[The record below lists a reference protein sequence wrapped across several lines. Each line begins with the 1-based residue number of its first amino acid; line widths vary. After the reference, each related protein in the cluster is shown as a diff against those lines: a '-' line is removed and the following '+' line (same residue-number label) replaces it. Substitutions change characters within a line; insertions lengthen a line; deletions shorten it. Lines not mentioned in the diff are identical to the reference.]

1 MTHIKRTINVAY
13 EVLKIVAK
21 LIYTASAH
29 ITFSLM
35 LYAPAIRC
43 LSVPNIP
50 GLVGHRVFAHA
61 FPTSHLHLLYLD
73 LSSSITSSAKFS

>member
-1 MTHIKRTINVAY
+1 MKRTINVAY

-35 LYAPAIRC
+35 LYAPAI
-43 LSVPNIP
+43 LD
-50 GLVGHRVFAHA
+50 VFQFQIYQSLLATGSLHML
-61 FPTSHLHLLYLD
+61 FQLPTS
-73 LSSSITSSAKFS
+73 ICFI

>member
-1 MTHIKRTINVAY
+1 MAY

-35 LYAPAIRC
+35 LYAPAI
-43 LSVPNIP
+43 LDVFQFQIYQSLLATGSLHMLLPSAGP
-50 GLVGHRVFAHA
+50 GKALTGA
-61 FPTSHLHLLYLD
+61 FPSFKSQLKNNLLQKTVLG
-73 LSSSITSSAKFS
+73 